1 MSELERQT
9 LTRVCVQG
17 LGFVGSAMAAA
28 IASAR
33 DDSGAPIYDV
43 VGIDLETSAGLQ
55 RVNAINEGIFPFG
68 STDQTLV
75 DAVAEAKRIG
85 NLRASVDLSAYS
97 EAEVIVV
104 DVHLDVEDRSGIAHC
119 DFSGFEAAIRTIGRQ
134 APSGAL
140 VIVETTVPP
149 GTCRNIV
156 LPILAEEMARRG
168 LSESGLAVAHSYER
182 VMPGPNYLDSIR
194 NYWRVYAA
202 ENEVAAQRCE
212 AFLRTIVDAERYP
225 LTQLADTVASE
236 TAKVLENSYRAV
248 NIAFIEEWG
257 RFAERLGV
265 NLFEVL
271 EAIRMRP
278 THSNIRQPGL
288 GVGGYCLTKDP
299 LFPEISAVQFLND
312 PHLAFPFNRLAM
324 KTNKEMPHRSVARLI
339 DGLCDYGGRGVEGAR
354 VLMLGAA
361 YRSEVDDTRFS
372 AAESFYFGLRSY
384 GMEVVCYD
392 PLVSAWPE
400 TGCEMLRELP
410 SCESFDA
417 IAFCVGHSEFKTID
431 LVKWLASSRPLV
443 YDCDHCLTDTQTAQ
457 LDEMGCPF
465 LSTGRGDHK
474 L

>member
-1 MSELERQT
+1 MSELKRQRP
-9 LTRVCVQG
+9 TRVCVQG

-33 DDSGAPIYDV
+33 DDSGAPMYDV
-43 VGIDLETSAGLQ
+43 IGVDLDTPAGLQ
-55 RVNAINEGIFPFG
+55 RINAINEGLFPFS

-75 DAVAEAKRIG
+75 DALAEAKHIG
-85 NLRASVDLSAYS
+85 NLRASADPSAFS
-97 EAEVIVV
+97 KADVIVV

-119 DFSGFEAAIRTIGRQ
+119 DFSGFQAAIRTIGQQ

-156 LPILAEEMARRG
+156 SPILAEEMARRG
-168 LSESGLAVAHSYER
+168 LPESALALAHSYER
-182 VMPGPNYLDSIR
+182 VMPGPNYLESIR

-225 LTQLADTVASE
+225 LTRLADTVASE

-299 LFPEISAVQFLND
+299 LFPEISARQFLND
-312 PHLAFPFNRLAM
+312 PHLAFPFNRLGM
-324 KTNKEMPHRSVARLI
+324 KTNKEMPQRGVARLI
-339 DGLCDYGGRGVEGAR
+339 DGLSNYRGRGVEGAR

-384 GMEVVCYD
+384 GIEAVCYD
-392 PLVSAWPE
+392 PMVFAWPE
-400 TGCEMLRELP
+400 TGCEMLKELP

-417 IAFCVGHSEFKTID
+417 IAFCVGHRKFKTID
-431 LVKWLASSRPLV
+431 LVKWLGSARPLI
-443 YDCDHCLTDTQTAQ
+443 YDCDHCLTATQTAQ
-457 LDEMGCPF
+457 LDQIGCPL
-465 LSTGRGDHK
+465 LSTGRGDHR